1 MYCEKYVEMGRKI
14 RYYRIMQE
22 LGQGMLA
29 EQIGITPQYLS
40 KIEHGSARPSMDL
53 VFRIADK
60 LQVKVSHLLILYFS
74 SFLWYNTHVIASAR
88 GN

>member
-1 MYCEKYVEMGRKI
+1 MYCEKYVEMGKKI

-22 LGQGMLA
+22 LWQGMLA

-60 LQVKVSHLLILYFS
+60 LQVDVARLLE
-74 SFLWYNTHVIASAR
+74 AC
-88 GN
+88 

>member
-29 EQIGITPQYLS
+29 EQIGIAVFEQNR
-40 KIEHGSARPSMDL
+40 ARQRAPEYGPGIPH
-53 VFRIADK
+53 R
-60 LQVKVSHLLILYFS
+60 
-74 SFLWYNTHVIASAR
+74 R
-88 GN
+88 

>member
-22 LGQGMLA
+22 LGH
-29 EQIGITPQYLS
+29 LS

-60 LQVKVSHLLILYFS
+60 LQVKVSHLLE
-74 SFLWYNTHVIASAR
+74 AC
-88 GN
+88 

>member
-40 KIEHGSARPSMDL
+40 KIEHGARARVWTWCSASPISCR
-53 VFRIADK
+53 
-60 LQVKVSHLLILYFS
+60 
-74 SFLWYNTHVIASAR
+74 
-88 GN
+88 

>member
-40 KIEHGSARPSMDL
+40 KNRARKRAPEYGPG
-53 VFRIADK
+53 VPHR
-60 LQVKVSHLLILYFS
+60 
-74 SFLWYNTHVIASAR
+74 R
-88 GN
+88 